1 MAQRSMRELLVEV
14 QRQSGEHP
22 FAVLVWVDPSGY
34 PMHRAARFEIQG
46 DTLLLHAAGEPLPP
60 EGASAAVIINRIRPL
75 PQGGYE
81 GRRYWTFYGP
91 VQRAPGGLAVRP
103 TRATGWQEDTLPFLA
118 LCERA
123 VPQAQRYFAHLS
135 RTYGRPIRPRLSPL
149 WLFVRATRFPFLSA
163 TLVPVLLGTAVA
175 FREGVFDPLPFVLA
189 LLGAACIHLGL
200 NVSNDIFD
208 TLSGADMMNPNPTPF
223 SGGSRV
229 LQYGLLRIR
238 EMAYLAAALYGCG
251 ILIGLLL
258 AAMRGWGALLPLGI
272 AGLLLSWAYTAPP
285 LRLAYRGLGE
295 LAVAIGFGP
304 IMTLGAYA
312 VQTGRLGLAPL
323 VASLPVAVL
332 IALVLYVNEVPD
344 REGDAAAGKRTLVVR
359 LPLHRIVWG
368 YGVAVATAYL
378 AIAAGVAGGWL
389 PPVALLAGLTLP
401 MAIAVG
407 RDLAR
412 APDRPYALITAMA
425 TQIRMHLYVG
435 LLLAT
440 SYFIAPWFPHN
451 G

>member
-1 MAQRSMRELLVEV
+1 MAQRSMVELLMEA
-14 QRQSGEHP
+14 QRRSGEHP
-22 FAVLVWVDPSGY
+22 FAVLVWVDESGY
-34 PMHRAARFEIQG
+34 PMHRPARFKVRG
-46 DTLLLHAAGEPLPP
+46 DTILLQATEGPLPP
-60 EGASAAVIINRIRPL
+60 EDVSVAVIISRIRPL

-81 GRRYWTFYGP
+81 GRRYWTFHGP
-91 VQRAPGGLAVRP
+91 AQRVPGGLAVRP

-123 VPQAQRYFAHLS
+123 IPQAQRYFAHLS
-135 RTYGRPIRPRLSPL
+135 RIHGRAIRPRLSPL
-149 WLFVRATRFPFLSA
+149 WLLVRATRFPFLSA
-163 TLVPVLLGTAVA
+163 TFVPVLLGAAVA
-175 FREGVFDPLPFVLA
+175 FREGVFAPLPFVLA

-200 NVSNDIFD
+200 NVVNDIFD
-208 TLSGADMMNPNPTPF
+208 TLSGADTMNPNPTPF

-229 LQYGLLRIR
+229 LQYGLLTIR
-238 EMAYLAAALYGCG
+238 EMAFLAATLYGCG

-295 LAVAIGFGP
+295 LAVAVGFGP

-312 VQTGRLGLAPL
+312 AQTGRLGLAPL

-359 LPLHRIVWG
+359 LPLHRIAWG
-368 YGVAVATAYL
+368 YGIAVATAYL
-378 AIAAGVAGGWL
+378 AIAAGVAGGWM
-389 PPVALLAGLTLP
+389 PPAALLAGLTLP

-407 RDLAR
+407 RDLTR
-412 APDRPYALITAMA
+412 APDRPYALIAAMA
-425 TQIRMHLYVG
+425 TQIRLHLYVG
-435 LLLAT
+435 LLLT
-440 SYFIAPWFPHN
+440 VSYFIALWFPHN